1 MEIIAIAFGAIFVN
15 NVVLNQF
22 YGLCPFLGVSTKK
35 SSAFSM
41 GMAVT
46 FVITLS
52 AMISYLIYHNIL
64 SLDFNP
70 DLDGVQDVR
79 FLSTIVFILV
89 IASFVQLVEMFLKK
103 FSPPIY
109 SALGVY
115 LPLIT
120 TNCAVLGVAIDITV
134 NGTGSTRLMMGAGQV
149 PTFGEAT
156 IYALGISLGY
166 ALVIFLFSAI
176 REEMDAYPIK
186 RNWQGIPIA
195 LITAFIM
202 AMIFSGF
209 GGIV

>member
-1 MEIIAIAFGAIFVN
+1 MSVIAIAFGAIFVS

-35 SSAFSM
+35 SSALSM

-52 AMISYLIYHNIL
+52 TMIAYVIYHQVLVPNGIEY
-64 SLDFNP
+64 
-70 DLDGVQDVR
+70 
-79 FLSTIVFILV
+79 LSTIVFILV
-89 IASFVQLVEMFLKK
+89 IASFVQLVEMVIKR
-103 FSPPIY
+103 FSATIY

-120 TNCAVLGVAIDITV
+120 TNCAVLGVAIDVTV
-134 NGTGSTRLMMGAGQV
+134 NGTGSTKILMAAGQI
-149 PTFGEAT
+149 PTFFEAT
-156 IYALGISLGY
+156 VYALGISIGY

-186 RNWQGIPIA
+186 RNWAGIPIA

-202 AMIFSGF
+202 AMIFVGF
-209 GGIV
+209 GGMV

>member
-1 MEIIAIAFGAIFVN
+1 MELIAIAFGAIFVN
-15 NVVLNQF
+15 NVVLKQF

-35 SSAFSM
+35 SSALSM

-52 AMISYLIYHNIL
+52 TIIAHLLYQNVLVPNNIAY
-64 SLDFNP
+64 
-70 DLDGVQDVR
+70 
-79 FLSTIVFILV
+79 LSTIVFILV
-89 IASFVQLVEMFLKK
+89 IASFVQLVEMVIKK
-103 FSPPIY
+103 FSSAIY

-120 TNCAVLGVAIDITV
+120 TNCAVLGVAIDSTV
-134 NGTGSTRLMMGAGQV
+134 NSEKYSFFSST
-149 PTFGEAT
+149 PTLSEVT
-156 IYALGISLGY
+156 VYALGISLGY
-166 ALVIFLFSAI
+166 ALIIFLFSAI
-176 REEMDAYPIK
+176 REELDAYPIK

-202 AMIFSGF
+202 AMIFIGF

>member
-1 MEIIAIAFGAIFVN
+1 MELVVIAFGAIFVN
-15 NVVLNQF
+15 NVVLSQF

-35 SSAFSM
+35 SSAISM

-52 AMISYLIYHNIL
+52 TMIAFVLYNYVLVPYEL
-64 SLDFNP
+64 EY
-70 DLDGVQDVR
+70 
-79 FLSTIVFILV
+79 LSTIVFILV
-89 IASFVQLVEMFLKK
+89 IASFVQIVEMFIKK
-103 FSPPIY
+103 FSASLY

-120 TNCAVLGVAIDITV
+120 TNCAVLGVAIDTTV
-134 NGTGSTRLMMGAGQV
+134 NGGTIFPQYGIFTD
-149 PTFGEAT
+149 PTFMQVT

-166 ALVIFLFSAI
+166 AIVIFLFSAI

-186 RNWQGIPIA
+186 QNWKGIPIA

-202 AMIFSGF
+202 AMVFLGF

>member
-1 MEIIAIAFGAIFVN
+1 MELFAIAFGAIFVN
-15 NVVLNQF
+15 NVVLKQF

-35 SSAFSM
+35 SSAISM

-52 AMISYLIYHNIL
+52 AIISHLIYVNIL
-64 SLDFNP
+64 VPQQLT
-70 DLDGVQDVR
+70 

-89 IASFVQLVEMFLKK
+89 IASFVQLVEMVIKK
-103 FSPPIY
+103 FSSTIY

-120 TNCAVLGVAIDITV
+120 TNCAVLGVAIDITK
-134 NGTGSTRLMMGAGQV
+134 NSSTKIGFAEPTLAQV
-149 PTFGEAT
+149 TV
-156 IYALGISLGY
+156 YALGISLGY
-166 ALVIFLFSAI
+166 ALIIFLFSAI

-202 AMIFSGF
+202 AMIFVGF

>member
-1 MEIIAIAFGAIFVN
+1 MELIAIAFGAIFVN
-15 NVVLNQF
+15 NVVLKQF

-52 AMISYLIYHNIL
+52 TIIAHLLYQNVLVPNNIAY
-64 SLDFNP
+64 
-70 DLDGVQDVR
+70 
-79 FLSTIVFILV
+79 LSTIVFILV
-89 IASFVQLVEMFLKK
+89 IASFVQLVEMVIKK
-103 FSPPIY
+103 FSSTIY

-120 TNCAVLGVAIDITV
+120 TNCAVLGVAIDSTV
-134 NGTGSTRLMMGAGQV
+134 NSEKYSFFSST
-149 PTFGEAT
+149 PTLAEVT
-156 IYALGISLGY
+156 VYALGISLGY
-166 ALVIFLFSAI
+166 ALIIFLFSAI
-176 REEMDAYPIK
+176 REELDAYPIK

-202 AMIFSGF
+202 AMIFIGF

>member
-1 MEIIAIAFGAIFVN
+1 MELIAIAFGAIFVN
-15 NVVLNQF
+15 NVVLQQF

-35 SSAFSM
+35 SSALSM

-52 AMISYLIYHNIL
+52 SIISYIIYTFIL
-64 SLDFNP
+64 KPNDITY
-70 DLDGVQDVR
+70 
-79 FLSTIVFILV
+79 LSTIVFILV
-89 IASFVQLVEMFLKK
+89 IASFVQLVEMFIKR
-103 FSPPIY
+103 FSSSLY

-120 TNCAVLGVAIDITV
+120 TNCAVLGVAIDTTV
-134 NGTGSTRLMMGAGQV
+134 NSAKIFGGNENPTLMMV
-149 PTFGEAT
+149 T

-176 REEMDAYPIK
+176 REEMSAYPIK

-202 AMIFSGF
+202 AMIFIGF

>member
-1 MEIIAIAFGAIFVN
+1 MELIAIAFGAIFVN
-15 NVVLNQF
+15 NVVLSQF

-52 AMISYLIYHNIL
+52 TIIAHLLYQNVLVPNNITY
-64 SLDFNP
+64 
-70 DLDGVQDVR
+70 
-79 FLSTIVFILV
+79 LSTIVFILV
-89 IASFVQLVEMFLKK
+89 IASFVQLVEMVIKK
-103 FSPPIY
+103 FSSAIY

-120 TNCAVLGVAIDITV
+120 TNCAVLGVAIDSTV
-134 NGTGSTRLMMGAGQV
+134 NSEKYSFFSST
-149 PTFGEAT
+149 PTLGEVT
-156 IYALGISLGY
+156 IYAIGISLGY

-176 REEMDAYPIK
+176 REELDAYPIK

-202 AMIFSGF
+202 AMIFIGF

>member
-1 MEIIAIAFGAIFVN
+1 MELIAIAFGAIFVN
-15 NVVLNQF
+15 NVVLKQF

-52 AMISYLIYHNIL
+52 TIVAHLLYQNVLVPNNIAY
-64 SLDFNP
+64 
-70 DLDGVQDVR
+70 
-79 FLSTIVFILV
+79 LSTIVFILV
-89 IASFVQLVEMFLKK
+89 IASFVQLVEMVIKK
-103 FSPPIY
+103 FSSTIY

-120 TNCAVLGVAIDITV
+120 TNCAVLGVAIDSTV
-134 NGTGSTRLMMGAGQV
+134 NSEKYSFFSST
-149 PTFGEAT
+149 PTLAEVT
-156 IYALGISLGY
+156 VYALGISLGY
-166 ALVIFLFSAI
+166 ALIIFLFSAI
-176 REEMDAYPIK
+176 REELDAYPIK

-202 AMIFSGF
+202 AMIFIGF

>member
-1 MEIIAIAFGAIFVN
+1 MELIAIAFGAIFVN
-15 NVVLNQF
+15 NVVLQQF

-35 SSAFSM
+35 SSALSM

-52 AMISYLIYHNIL
+52 TIIAFLIY
-64 SLDFNP
+64 
-70 DLDGVQDVR
+70 DLVLVPNEITY
-79 FLSTIVFILV
+79 LSTIVFILV
-89 IASFVQLVEMFLKK
+89 IASFVQLVEMFIKK
-103 FSPPIY
+103 FSAPLY

-120 TNCAVLGVAIDITV
+120 TNCAVLGVAIDTTV
-134 NGTGSTRLMMGAGQV
+134 NGSKI
-149 PTFGEAT
+149 FGVGT
-156 IYALGISLGY
+156 DVTLIMVTVYALGISIGY
-166 ALVIFLFSAI
+166 SLVIFLFSAI

-186 RNWQGIPIA
+186 RNWEGIPIA

-202 AMIFSGF
+202 AMVFYGF

>member
-1 MEIIAIAFGAIFVN
+1 MEYIAIAFGAIFVN

-35 SSAFSM
+35 SSALSM

-52 AMISYLIYHNIL
+52 TMIAFAIYNYVLVPNDI
-64 SLDFNP
+64 
-70 DLDGVQDVR
+70 QY
-79 FLSTIVFILV
+79 LSTIVFILV
-89 IASFVQLVEMFLKK
+89 IASFVQLVEMFIKR
-103 FSPPIY
+103 FSATLY

-134 NGTGSTRLMMGAGQV
+134 NSENKMGTTD
-149 PTFGEAT
+149 PTFLMVT
-156 IYALGISLGY
+156 VYAIGISLGY
-166 ALVIFLFSAI
+166 ALIIFLFSAI

-195 LITAFIM
+195 LVTAFIM
-202 AMIFSGF
+202 AMIFYGF

>member
-1 MEIIAIAFGAIFVN
+1 MEMIAIAFSAIFVN
-15 NVVLNQF
+15 NVVLSQF

-35 SSAFSM
+35 SSALSM

-52 AMISYLIYHNIL
+52 TMIVYAIYNYVLVPNEIEY
-64 SLDFNP
+64 
-70 DLDGVQDVR
+70 
-79 FLSTIVFILV
+79 LSTIVFILV
-89 IASFVQLVEMFLKK
+89 IASFVQLVEMFIKK
-103 FSPPIY
+103 FSATIY

-120 TNCAVLGVAIDITV
+120 TNCAVLGVAIDVTV
-134 NGTGSTRLMMGAGQV
+134 NGNATMLKNGGTED
-149 PTFGEAT
+149 PTFLMAT
-156 IYALGISLGY
+156 VYALGISLGY
-166 ALVIFLFSAI
+166 AVVIFLFSAI

-202 AMIFSGF
+202 AMIFVGF
-209 GGIV
+209 GGVI

>member
-1 MEIIAIAFGAIFVN
+1 MEYIAIAFGAIFVN
-15 NVVLNQF
+15 NVILNQF

-35 SSAFSM
+35 SSALSM

-52 AMISYLIYHNIL
+52 TMIALVIYKYVLVPYEITY
-64 SLDFNP
+64 
-70 DLDGVQDVR
+70 
-79 FLSTIVFILV
+79 LSTIVFILV
-89 IASFVQLVEMFLKK
+89 IASFVQLVEMVIKR
-103 FSPPIY
+103 FSASLY
-109 SALGVY
+109 TALGVY

-134 NGTGSTRLMMGAGQV
+134 NSNKIFDTAT
-149 PTFGEAT
+149 PTFMMVT
-156 IYALGISLGY
+156 IYAIGISLGY

-202 AMIFSGF
+202 AMIFFGF

>member
-1 MEIIAIAFGAIFVN
+1 MEYIAIAFGAIFVN

-35 SSAFSM
+35 SSALSM

-52 AMISYLIYHNIL
+52 TMIAFAIYNYVLVPYEITY
-64 SLDFNP
+64 
-70 DLDGVQDVR
+70 
-79 FLSTIVFILV
+79 LSTIVFILV
-89 IASFVQLVEMFLKK
+89 IASFVQLVEMFIKR
-103 FSPPIY
+103 FSASLY

-134 NGTGSTRLMMGAGQV
+134 NSQKIFETST
-149 PTFGEAT
+149 PTFMMVT
-156 IYALGISLGY
+156 VYALGISLGY
-166 ALVIFLFSAI
+166 ALIIFLFSAI

-186 RNWQGIPIA
+186 RNWEGIPIA

-202 AMIFSGF
+202 AMIFYGF
-209 GGIV
+209 GGVV

>member
-1 MEIIAIAFGAIFVN
+1 MELIAIAFGAIFVN
-15 NVVLNQF
+15 NVVLSQF

-35 SSAFSM
+35 SSALSM

-52 AMISYLIYHNIL
+52 TMIAYAIYKYVLVENGIEY
-64 SLDFNP
+64 
-70 DLDGVQDVR
+70 
-79 FLSTIVFILV
+79 LSTIVFILV
-89 IASFVQLVEMFLKK
+89 IASFVQVVEMFIKK
-103 FSPPIY
+103 FSATVY

-120 TNCAVLGVAIDITV
+120 TNCAVLGVAIDTTV
-134 NGTGSTRLMMGAGQV
+134 NSNKLFDTSTPSFGQV
-149 PTFGEAT
+149 T

-202 AMIFSGF
+202 AMIFVGF

>member
-1 MEIIAIAFGAIFVN
+1 MELFAIAFGAIFVS

-46 FVITLS
+46 FVITMS
-52 AMISYLIYHNIL
+52 TMITYLIYYRL
-64 SLDFNP
+64 MQPGQLTDAGFT
-70 DLDGVQDVR
+70 R
-79 FLSTIVFILV
+79 FSTIIFILV

-120 TNCAVLGVAIDITV
+120 TNCAVLGVAIDVTV
-134 NGTGSTRLMMGAGQV
+134 NGTGSPKLLMEATAA

-156 IYALGISLGY
+156 IYALGISIGY

-186 RNWQGIPIA
+186 KNWQGIPIA

-209 GGIV
+209 VGVV

>member
-1 MEIIAIAFGAIFVN
+1 MEYIAIAFGAIFVN

-35 SSAFSM
+35 SSALSM

-52 AMISYLIYHNIL
+52 TMIAYAIYNYVLVPYEITY
-64 SLDFNP
+64 
-70 DLDGVQDVR
+70 
-79 FLSTIVFILV
+79 LSTIVFILV
-89 IASFVQLVEMFLKK
+89 IASFVQLVEMFIKR
-103 FSPPIY
+103 FSASLY

-134 NGTGSTRLMMGAGQV
+134 NSEKIFKSAET
-149 PTFGEAT
+149 PTFMMVT
-156 IYALGISLGY
+156 VYALGISLGY

-202 AMIFSGF
+202 AMIFVGF

>member
-1 MEIIAIAFGAIFVN
+1 MELIAIAFGAIFVN
-15 NVVLNQF
+15 NVILQQF

-35 SSAFSM
+35 SSALSM

-52 AMISYLIYHNIL
+52 TIIAFLIY
-64 SLDFNP
+64 
-70 DLDGVQDVR
+70 DLVLVPNGITY
-79 FLSTIVFILV
+79 LSTIVFILV
-89 IASFVQLVEMFLKK
+89 IASFVQLVEMFIKK
-103 FSPPIY
+103 FSAPLY

-120 TNCAVLGVAIDITV
+120 TNCAVLGVAIDTTV
-134 NGTGSTRLMMGAGQV
+134 NGSKIFGVGTDVTLLMV
-149 PTFGEAT
+149 T
-156 IYALGISLGY
+156 IYALGISIGY
-166 ALVIFLFSAI
+166 SLVIFLFSAI

-202 AMIFSGF
+202 AMVFYGF

>member
-1 MEIIAIAFGAIFVN
+1 MELIAIAFGAIFVN
-15 NVVLNQF
+15 NVVLQQF

-35 SSAFSM
+35 SSALSM

-52 AMISYLIYHNIL
+52 SIIAFLIY
-64 SLDFNP
+64 
-70 DLDGVQDVR
+70 DLVLVPNEITY
-79 FLSTIVFILV
+79 LSTIVFILV
-89 IASFVQLVEMFLKK
+89 IASFVQLVEMFIKK
-103 FSPPIY
+103 FSAPLY

-120 TNCAVLGVAIDITV
+120 TNCAVLGVAIDTTV
-134 NGTGSTRLMMGAGQV
+134 NGSKIFGVGTDVTLMMV
-149 PTFGEAT
+149 TV
-156 IYALGISLGY
+156 YALGISIGY
-166 ALVIFLFSAI
+166 SLVIFLFSAI

-202 AMIFSGF
+202 AMVFYGF

>member
-1 MEIIAIAFGAIFVN
+1 MEYIAIAFGAIFVN
-15 NVVLNQF
+15 NVILNQF

-35 SSAFSM
+35 SSALSM

-46 FVITLS
+46 FVITFS
-52 AMISYLIYHNIL
+52 TMIAFAIYNFVLVPYEITY
-64 SLDFNP
+64 
-70 DLDGVQDVR
+70 
-79 FLSTIVFILV
+79 LSTIVFILV
-89 IASFVQLVEMFLKK
+89 IASFVQLVEMFIKR
-103 FSPPIY
+103 FSSSLY

-120 TNCAVLGVAIDITV
+120 TNCAVLGVAIDVTV
-134 NGTGSTRLMMGAGQV
+134 NSQKIFDTTT
-149 PTFGEAT
+149 PTFWMVT

-166 ALVIFLFSAI
+166 ALIIFLFSAI

-186 RNWQGIPIA
+186 RNWEGIPIA

-202 AMIFSGF
+202 AMIFYGF

>member
-1 MEIIAIAFGAIFVN
+1 MEYIAIAFGAIFVN
-15 NVVLNQF
+15 NVVLQQF

-35 SSAFSM
+35 SSALSM

-52 AMISYLIYHNIL
+52 TIIAFAIYYYVLVPYEIAY
-64 SLDFNP
+64 
-70 DLDGVQDVR
+70 
-79 FLSTIVFILV
+79 LSTIVFILV
-89 IASFVQLVEMFLKK
+89 IASFVQLVEMFIKK
-103 FSPPIY
+103 FSASLY

-134 NGTGSTRLMMGAGQV
+134 NSGKIFDGNTEPSIMMV
-149 PTFGEAT
+149 TV
-156 IYALGISLGY
+156 YAIGISLGY
-166 ALVIFLFSAI
+166 SLVIFLFSAI

-202 AMIFSGF
+202 AMIFIGF

>member
-1 MEIIAIAFGAIFVN
+1 MELIAIAFGAIFVN
-15 NVVLNQF
+15 NVVLQQF

-52 AMISYLIYHNIL
+52 AVIAHLLYRNIL
-64 SLDFNP
+64 VPNGIDY
-70 DLDGVQDVR
+70 
-79 FLSTIVFILV
+79 LSTIVFILV
-89 IASFVQLVEMFLKK
+89 IASFVQLVEMIIKK
-103 FSPPIY
+103 FSSAIY

-120 TNCAVLGVAIDITV
+120 TNCAVLGVAIDVTV
-134 NGTGSTRLMMGAGQV
+134 NSEKFGF
-149 PTFGEAT
+149 FGET
-156 IYALGISLGY
+156 PSLSQVTVYALGISLGY

-176 REEMDAYPIK
+176 REELDAYPIK

-202 AMIFSGF
+202 AMIFIGF

>member
-1 MEIIAIAFGAIFVN
+1 MDLIAIAFGAIFVN
-15 NVVLNQF
+15 NVVLKQF

-35 SSAFSM
+35 SSAISM

-52 AMISYLIYHNIL
+52 AMISHLIYVNVLVKDI
-64 SLDFNP
+64 NP
-70 DLDGVQDVR
+70 DLPGVQDLR
-79 FLSTIVFILV
+79 FLSTIIFILV
-89 IASFVQLVEMFLKK
+89 IASFVQLVEMIIKK
-103 FSPPIY
+103 FSASIY

-120 TNCAVLGVAIDITV
+120 TNCAVLGVAIDITK
-134 NGTGSTRLMMGAGQV
+134 NSETKIGFANPTLAQV
-149 PTFGEAT
+149 T
-156 IYALGISLGY
+156 IYALGISIGY
-166 ALVIFLFSAI
+166 ALIIFLFSAI

-202 AMIFSGF
+202 AMIFVGF

>member
-1 MEIIAIAFGAIFVN
+1 MELIAIAFGAIFVN
-15 NVVLNQF
+15 NVILKQF

-35 SSAFSM
+35 SSALSM
-41 GMAVT
+41 GAAVT

-52 AMISYLIYHNIL
+52 AMIAHLLYTLILEPNDITY
-64 SLDFNP
+64 
-70 DLDGVQDVR
+70 
-79 FLSTIVFILV
+79 LSTIVFILV
-89 IASFVQLVEMFLKK
+89 IASFVQLVEMFIKR
-103 FSPPIY
+103 FSAPLY

-120 TNCAVLGVAIDITV
+120 TNCAVLGVAIDATV
-134 NGTGSTRLMMGAGQV
+134 NKTKIFGDLD
-149 PTFGEAT
+149 PTLLHVAV
-156 IYALGISLGY
+156 YAFGISLGY

-186 RNWQGIPIA
+186 KNWEGIPIA

-202 AMIFSGF
+202 AMIFVGF

>member
-1 MEIIAIAFGAIFVN
+1 MELIAIAFGAIFVN
-15 NVVLNQF
+15 NVVLKQF

-35 SSAFSM
+35 SSALSM

-52 AMISYLIYHNIL
+52 TMIAYAIYFTVLIPNEIEY
-64 SLDFNP
+64 
-70 DLDGVQDVR
+70 
-79 FLSTIVFILV
+79 LSTIVFILV
-89 IASFVQLVEMFLKK
+89 IASFVQIVEMFLKK

-120 TNCAVLGVAIDITV
+120 TNCAVLGVAIDTTV
-134 NGTGSTRLMMGAGQV
+134 NSGRIFNLAEGVIPSFGQV
-149 PTFGEAT
+149 T
-156 IYALGISLGY
+156 IYALGISIGY

-195 LITAFIM
+195 LMTAFIM
-202 AMIFSGF
+202 AMIFIGF
-209 GGIV
+209 GGVV

>member
-1 MEIIAIAFGAIFVN
+1 MDIIAIAFGAIFVN

-35 SSAFSM
+35 SSALSM

-52 AMISYLIYHNIL
+52 TMIAYWIYNFVLVPYEIQY
-64 SLDFNP
+64 
-70 DLDGVQDVR
+70 V
-79 FLSTIVFILV
+79 STIVFILV
-89 IASFVQLVEMFLKK
+89 IASFVQLVEMFIKK
-103 FSPPIY
+103 FSSSLY

-120 TNCAVLGVAIDITV
+120 TNCAVLGVAIDTTV
-134 NGTGSTRLMMGAGQV
+134 NGSTIMGKYGSEPSFLN
-149 PTFGEAT
+149 AT
-156 IYALGISLGY
+156 VYALGISLGY
-166 ALVIFLFSAI
+166 AIVIFLFSAI

-202 AMIFSGF
+202 AMIFVGF
-209 GGIV
+209 GGII

>member
-1 MEIIAIAFGAIFVN
+1 MELIAIAFGAIFVN
-15 NVVLNQF
+15 NVVLQQF

-35 SSAFSM
+35 SSALSM

-52 AMISYLIYHNIL
+52 TIIAFLIYDLVLEPNNITY
-64 SLDFNP
+64 
-70 DLDGVQDVR
+70 
-79 FLSTIVFILV
+79 LSTIVFILV
-89 IASFVQLVEMFLKK
+89 IASFVQLVEMFIKK
-103 FSPPIY
+103 FSAPLY

-120 TNCAVLGVAIDITV
+120 TNCAVLGVAIDTTV
-134 NGTGSTRLMMGAGQV
+134 NGSKI
-149 PTFGEAT
+149 FGVGVEITLPMVT
-156 IYALGISLGY
+156 IYALGISIGY

-202 AMIFSGF
+202 AMVFIGF

>member
-1 MEIIAIAFGAIFVN
+1 MELIAIAFGAIFVN
-15 NVVLNQF
+15 NVILSQF
-22 YGLCPFLGVSTKK
+22 LGICPFLGVSTKK
-35 SSAFSM
+35 SSAISM

-52 AMISYLIYHNIL
+52 AMIAHLLYVNVLVPN
-64 SLDFNP
+64 
-70 DLDGVQDVR
+70 DLQ
-79 FLSTIVFILV
+79 FLSTIIFILV
-89 IASFVQLVEMFLKK
+89 IASFVQLVEMVIKK
-103 FSPPIY
+103 FSATIY

-120 TNCAVLGVAIDITV
+120 TNCAVLGVAIDITK
-134 NGTGSTRLMMGAGQV
+134 NAQGKIGTADPTLLQV
-149 PTFGEAT
+149 TV
-156 IYALGISLGY
+156 YALGISIGY

-202 AMIFSGF
+202 AMIFLGF

>member
-1 MEIIAIAFGAIFVN
+1 MELIAIAFGAIFVN

-52 AMISYLIYHNIL
+52 TMIAYAIYNYVLIPYEIAY
-64 SLDFNP
+64 
-70 DLDGVQDVR
+70 
-79 FLSTIVFILV
+79 LSTIIFILV
-89 IASFVQLVEMFLKK
+89 IASFVQLVEMVLKK
-103 FSPPIY
+103 FSPVIY

-120 TNCAVLGVAIDITV
+120 TNCAVLGVAIDVTV
-134 NGTGSTRLMMGAGQV
+134 NGTGSSKLMMVTGQV
-149 PTFGEAT
+149 PTFMEAT

-166 ALVIFLFSAI
+166 AVVIFLFSAI

-186 RNWQGIPIA
+186 KNWQGIPIA

-209 GGIV
+209 AGVI

>member
-1 MEIIAIAFGAIFVN
+1 MGIIAIAFGAIFVN

-35 SSAFSM
+35 SSALSM

-52 AMISYLIYHNIL
+52 TMIAYAIYFYVL
-64 SLDFNP
+64 VP
-70 DLDGVQDVR
+70 QDIAY
-79 FLSTIVFILV
+79 LSTIVFILV
-89 IASFVQLVEMFLKK
+89 IASFVQLVEMFIKK
-103 FSPPIY
+103 FSASLY

-120 TNCAVLGVAIDITV
+120 TNCAVLGVAIDVTV
-134 NGTGSTRLMMGAGQV
+134 NGTGSNKLMMAAGTA
-149 PTFGEAT
+149 PSFLEAT
-156 IYALGISLGY
+156 IYALGISIGY

-202 AMIFSGF
+202 AMIFVGF

>member
-1 MEIIAIAFGAIFVN
+1 MEYIAIAFGAIFVN

-35 SSAFSM
+35 SSALAM

-52 AMISYLIYHNIL
+52 TMIAFTIYNYVLVPYEITY
-64 SLDFNP
+64 
-70 DLDGVQDVR
+70 
-79 FLSTIVFILV
+79 LSTIVFILV
-89 IASFVQLVEMFLKK
+89 IASFVQLVEMFIKR
-103 FSPPIY
+103 FSASLY

-134 NGTGSTRLMMGAGQV
+134 NSQKIFETST
-149 PTFGEAT
+149 PTFMMVT

-166 ALVIFLFSAI
+166 ALIIFLFSAI

-186 RNWQGIPIA
+186 RNWEGIPIA

-202 AMIFSGF
+202 AMIFYGF